1 MRSKGWMIAMILL
14 LFMGIGATL
23 GVMEWKKT
31 HAAFLNSHA
40 RLILGDAEI
49 GDEGEPFVDD
59 TGIYLPYGLVQKHMG
74 EDIFLSEDRKRVFI
88 PLMGKETQLEDA
100 RLTEM
105 IQDNGIIINIPVK
118 NLEGEIYI
126 PIELLQKIY
135 GFQVSI
141 SGNGKAVFVDA
152 FTEKQLWGVVVADQA
167 RLTPKPTP
175 YSLALERLHK
185 DSQVRILAEG
195 EGWVRVR
202 SEAGNIGYLN
212 KQQVLAKD
220 EVQIVDF
227 QLNQRREDFRPEGK
241 KINLAWEYVHE
252 KSPKLTGEERIE
264 ALDVIAP
271 TWFSVA
277 DEEGTVLNK
286 ADRRYVEEA
295 HKKGYQVWALVE
307 NSFNP
312 DLTTKIL
319 NNKALRSKVIGQ
331 LVFYA
336 SLYNLDGIN
345 VDFENMY
352 YGDQA
357 AFVAFM
363 EELKDQIKLQNLVLS
378 VDVTVPSSSE
388 RWSKVYDRKALA
400 DIVDYVAIMT
410 YDEHWGSS
418 PVSGSVASIGWVER
432 GIQRSL
438 ELIPEEKVL
447 MGLPFYTRVWREFK
461 DENGKNRVESKAISM
476 VRAREIILE
485 KKADVRWDE
494 KAGQYFAQYEENGD
508 QYKIWLEDPR
518 SIALKASLVGKY
530 RLAGTAAWRRGFE
543 DEAVWP
549 VLQDM
554 IKQGRDHKELVFHN
568 PF

>member
-1 MRSKGWMIAMILL
+1 MRSKGWMIPMILL

-23 GVMEWKKT
+23 GMMEWKKT
-31 HAAFLNSHA
+31 HTAFLNSHV

-74 EDIFLSEDRKRVFI
+74 EDIFLSEERKRVFI

-100 RLTEM
+100 RLTQM

-126 PIELLQKIY
+126 PIEPLQKIY
-135 GFQVSI
+135 GFEVST
-141 SGNGKAVFVDA
+141 SGNGKAVFIDP
-152 FTEKQLWGVVVADQA
+152 FTEKQLWGVVAADQA
-167 RLTPKPTP
+167 RLVPKPTP
-175 YSLALERLHK
+175 YRLALERLHK

-195 EGWVRVR
+195 EGWVRVC

-212 KQQVLAKD
+212 KQQVLVKD

-227 QLNQRREDFRPEGK
+227 QLNQRREDSRPEGK

-319 NNKALRSKVIGQ
+319 NNKVLRSKVIGQ

-494 KAGQYFAQYEENGD
+494 KAGQYFAQYEESGD

-518 SIALKASLVGKY
+518 SIALKASLVSKY